1 MIKSAQL
8 IMQVLFFVLLTPLF
22 VNAET
27 PVGSNI
33 DSRVVLAFKV
43 DDQAAQAMIP
53 EGWKLL
59 TLPKGPFAGS
69 NLLVAFIDRHL
80 ALDPE
85 GKPVTP
91 YSSRSM
97 ALLSYGVKAG
107 IKGARLYVT
116 RVYETPP
123 VASDYGNG
131 VQAEFSHS
139 AAIKSWLDG
148 TRVSKASWHIKPK
161 TGGEIS
167 FNLSYETGM
176 PGWKPAEATPYS
188 SVNPDFHRIYR
199 YEQLADLAMS
209 NAIGREL
216 KGEVSFQSSIP
227 ELAGM
232 FDGSEKLVGVLSIPV
247 YIRSV
252 SLP

>member
-1 MIKSAQL
+1 MIKSAKY
-8 IMQVLFFVLLTPLF
+8 IMQLLVLTLLTPLF

-43 DDQAAQAMIP
+43 NDQAAQAMIP

-59 TLPKGPFAGS
+59 TLSKGPLAGA

-80 ALDPE
+80 ALGPD
-85 GKPVTP
+85 GKPITP
-91 YSSRSM
+91 YSGKSL
-97 ALLSYGVKAG
+97 ALLNYGVKKG
-107 IKGARLYVT
+107 VKGARMYVT

-131 VQAEFSHS
+131 VQADFSHS
-139 AAIKSWLDG
+139 ASLESRIDG
-148 TRVSKASWHIKPK
+148 TRVSKASWNIKPK

-167 FNLSYETGM
+167 FNLSYITGM

-216 KGEVSFQSSIP
+216 NGDVSFQTSIP

-232 FDGSEKLVGVLSIPV
+232 FDGGEKLVGVLSIPV